1 MGTFVERLL
10 LYYLLTE
17 TLTVLQ
23 TIHNARPGVWL
34 RPEHILKLYTAVEEL
49 VGRQARQGPEGR
61 EGREVGKALY

>member
-1 MGTFVERLL
+1 MHYLQAETF
-10 LYYLLTE
+10 
-17 TLTVLQ
+17 TVFQ

-49 VGRQARQGPEGR
+49 VGGQARQGPEGR